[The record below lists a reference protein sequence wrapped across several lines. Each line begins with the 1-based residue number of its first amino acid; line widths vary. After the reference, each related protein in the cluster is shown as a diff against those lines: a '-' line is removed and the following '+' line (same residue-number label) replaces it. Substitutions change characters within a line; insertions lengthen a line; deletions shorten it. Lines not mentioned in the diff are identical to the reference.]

1 MWQLLVRAGKRL
13 TEVTLVL
20 AAEEGKTACRYKTR
34 GQAGESGGSQLSE
47 DVRAQSPTPHLHHRG
62 LPKWSRQGGSGQP
75 HRKKHFLSDIP

>member
-34 GQAGESGGSQLSE
+34 GQAGESGGSQLSALGQTGRGPHASPALE
-47 DVRAQSPTPHLHHRG
+47 GALAQPLHCRRDSSAAPLSP
-62 LPKWSRQGGSGQP
+62 Q
-75 HRKKHFLSDIP
+75 

>member
-47 DVRAQSPTPHLHHRG
+47 DVRAQSP
-62 LPKWSRQGGSGQP
+62 KWSRQGGSGQP